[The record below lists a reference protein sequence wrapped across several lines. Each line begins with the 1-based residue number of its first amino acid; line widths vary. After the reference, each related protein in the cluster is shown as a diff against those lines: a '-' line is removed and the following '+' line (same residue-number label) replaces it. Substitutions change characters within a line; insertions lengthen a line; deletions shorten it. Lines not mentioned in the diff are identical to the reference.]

1 MAWTRVV
8 LGGWFAALLAMAEP
22 ASAAVRLPVPFM
34 EQPDDQTC
42 LPTCLAM
49 TLHWFGRSELTTQ
62 VVQSLHQR
70 TRYDRY
76 NLPFIVRDYGLYALP
91 SWYELA
97 WTPATIRA
105 ELDMGRPV
113 ILGVNQ
119 GRYGHFVLAVGYE
132 DDGRVV
138 IHDPTLAS
146 PGYPLGGA
154 FKSVDWKT
162 LLWRGGAIIRPEPF
176 PPPPAVSV
184 RPLDTTAPSVL
195 RAGQAGVIEWEL
207 SNNGTAPWPEGLALV
222 AAGDPWSSPTV
233 ERESAFYVS
242 GQWLGPSR
250 VALIPGGI
258 GPGGRTRI
266 SVPVR
271 APMTDKPMTFVERF
285 AVRHGEGSGSWL
297 NESWL
302 GGPGNW
308 ALSARIVVEP
318 DVEWPLPLE
327 GATGDGQP
335 SARWQAR
342 FGTVSADSQTTPPP
356 DGSVPL
362 RLQTPGQ
369 PWDVA
374 WLGDNTWADYEA
386 SAWIYCDFRP
396 QEAPRGFER
405 VGLFVRDNGQR
416 RGDTKDEQEIGGC
429 ISMTYDSDDGYLR
442 AGDVDNGGVGDFRP
456 APRYKI
462 TESGWHHFAIRCAG
476 GKVTYSLDGKP
487 FHEQKVRNRLSGC
500 CGVWYKSG
508 FEDRTRS
515 QGVRFAAFKVVR

>member
-1 MAWTRVV
+1 LFLGVLAVAVV
-8 LGGWFAALLAMAEP
+8 LVALP
-22 ASAAVRLPVPFM
+22 ASGAVRLPVPFM

-49 TLHWFGRSELTTQ
+49 TLHWFGRSELTTE
-62 VVQSLHQR
+62 VVQALHKR

-76 NLPFIVRDYGLYALP
+76 NLPTIVRDYGLYALA
-91 SWYELA
+91 SWHELA

-146 PGYPLGGA
+146 PGYALGGA
-154 FKSVDWKT
+154 FKAVDWKA

-176 PPPPAVSV
+176 PAPPAVSV
-184 RPLDTTAPSVL
+184 RPLDSTAPAVL
-195 RAGQAGVIEWEL
+195 RAGERGVIEWEL
-207 SNNGTAPWPEGLALV
+207 SNNGTAPWPNGLVVVAL
-222 AAGDPWSSPTV
+222 GDPWSSPTV
-233 ERESAFYVS
+233 ERESPFFVADEWPS
-242 GQWLGPSR
+242 ASR
-250 VALIPGGI
+250 VALLPGGLE
-258 GPGGRTRI
+258 PQGRTRVT
-266 SVPVR
+266 VPVR
-271 APMTDKPMTFVERF
+271 APETDKPRTFLERF
-285 AVRHGEGSGSWL
+285 GVRMDHGQGPWL
-297 NESWL
+297 NESML

-318 DVEWPLPLE
+318 LADWVLPM
-327 GATGDGQP
+327 DGLTADGKP
-335 SARWQAR
+335 SPRWQAR
-342 FGTVSADSQTTPPP
+342 FGSVAADPETTAPP
-356 DGSVPL
+356 DGAAPL
-362 RLQTPGQ
+362 RLRTDGH

-374 WLGDNTWADYEA
+374 WLGDNSWADYEA
-386 SAWIYCDFRP
+386 SAWIYCEFRP
-396 QEAPRGFER
+396 LEADEGFER

-462 TESGWHHFAIRCAG
+462 TQSGWHHFAIRCAG
-476 GKVTYSLDGKP
+476 GQITYLLDGKI
-487 FHEQKVRNRLSGC
+487 FHEQKIRHRGSGA
-500 CGVWYKSG
+500 CGVWYKSAFG
-508 FEDRTRS
+508 DAGRLR
-515 QGVRFAAFKVVR
+515 GVRFAGFRVVR